1 MEAARFAAVGTYVPI
16 DRLALPAA
24 SSIAKLSVTNWRSM
38 STTAVQDHGGKADRE
53 LKFAWM
59 FFLGTFVALIL
70 NGVWSLLVGTAS
82 PGGDE
87 DDLIQ
92 GWEGVLRNSPAYLLL
107 IVVASLSV
115 WFAARAGVHDS
126 KRWHPA
132 LIASSLVLVFALSA
146 VTRDA
151 AEVVMTTR
159 AATTAWLLFGVD
171 LIIVGVVYVAAR
183 RRIGRR
189 TSGQ

>member
-1 MEAARFAAVGTYVPI
+1 
-16 DRLALPAA
+16 
-24 SSIAKLSVTNWRSM
+24 M

-107 IVVASLSV
+107 VVVASLSV

-132 LIASSLVLVFALSA
+132 LIASSLVLLFALSA

-171 LIIVGVVYVAAR
+171 LIVVVVVYVAAR

-189 TSGQ
+189 ASGQ